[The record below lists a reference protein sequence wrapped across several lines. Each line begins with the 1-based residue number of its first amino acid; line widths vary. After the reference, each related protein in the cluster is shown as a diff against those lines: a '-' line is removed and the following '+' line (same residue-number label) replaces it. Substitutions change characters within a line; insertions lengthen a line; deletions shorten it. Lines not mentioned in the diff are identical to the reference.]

1 VLVEELLDLQQIGM
15 SISPGF
21 APEPEQSTLAII
33 THHPDATYFGMKSG
47 TLPSN
52 DRQRADDAIAGSD
65 RDPTRLTELPDED
78 PDDVGEAQAVTADA
92 S

>member
-1 VLVEELLDLQQIGM
+1 M
-15 SISPGF
+15 
-21 APEPEQSTLAII
+21 
-33 THHPDATYFGMKSG
+33 
-47 TLPSN
+47 
-52 DRQRADDAIAGSD
+52 IAGSD